1 MSSET
6 KQETVRPGR
15 TVEGRPLEVT
25 VDERGVE
32 RAIRQLKRKI
42 ATEGVSR
49 ELKRRR
55 HYEKPSIRKRQKQ
68 RDAER
73 RRRRAKRR
81 AEQRTP

>member
-1 MSSET
+1 MEEKSDDKT
-6 KQETVRPGR
+6 FRPGK
-15 TVEGRPLEVT
+15 TIEGRPLEVS
-25 VDERGVE
+25 VDDRGVE
-32 RAIRQLKRKI
+32 RAIRQLKRKV

-55 HYEKPSIRKRQKQ
+55 HYEKPSVRKRQKQ

-81 AEQRTP
+81 AETRIP